1 MLGNLVASVAQPF
14 ALAASLYGGVNAVVH
29 EVEIAQAEAPAAAVV
44 SAFDSQQSL
53 DMICATFA
61 GVVPGMPNAGVAAC
75 HAATQGSVA
84 AHRTEPT
91 ASL

>member
-29 EVEIAQAEAPAAAVV
+29 EVEIAQVVAPAAVV
-44 SAFDSQQSL
+44 ASAFDSQRSL

-75 HAATQGSVA
+75 HAATQASAVA
-84 AHRTEPT
+84 NHTEPT